1 MVGRVHRFRS
11 RRELIEREAAA
22 AFAAQVGLF
31 PDDQLPAH
39 AQHARAVLLS
49 ALKRLTSLDPE
60 RSIWP
65 GGFVML
71 SQTQVAAVWT
81 AIRALPPSA
90 RPHQVRHAFDLVLLN
105 LQPDTGEVLLTRAE
119 FAEKIGASADNVST
133 VMSTLVRLGVLRREV
148 RPIAARTGPG
158 AVVWF
163 VNPHVAWNGRLALRE
178 EAAEAVPGPLL
189 VLMDGGGGQPA

>member
-1 MVGRVHRFRS
+1 MVARVHRFRS
-11 RRELIEREAAA
+11 RRELVERQAAA

-39 AQHARAVLLS
+39 ARAARVVLLN
-49 ALKRLTSLDPE
+49 ALKRLTSPAEE
-60 RSIWP
+60 RSIWT

-71 SQTQVAAVWT
+71 SQIQVGAVWR
-81 AIRALPPSA
+81 AIRALPPSS

-119 FAEKIGASADNVST
+119 FAEQIGAHVDNVST
-133 VMSTLVRLGVLRREV
+133 VMGVLVRLGVLRREV
-148 RPIAARTGPG
+148 RPIGARSGPG

-178 EAAEAVPGPLL
+178 EVAEAVPGPLL